1 MIRRSTL
8 LRTGR
13 DSFFGRCR
21 LVAKAD
27 FQSDD
32 KRFRAVL
39 VKPADVPTYVEYGAA
54 DIGIAGRDVIM
65 ESRADVLQPLDLNF
79 GHCKIA
85 VAGPENALRIHLVR
99 HPTVRVA
106 TKYPR
111 ITLDYYNARGIPVE
125 IIPLSGSI
133 ELAPLI
139 GLADRIVD
147 LVETGRTLKENGL
160 EMLESHC
167 GKLRAAFDQPRR
179 LSDQTRRSACADSS
193 SGEGTVMRIVD
204 FTARIGLD
212 VKSMHFLQPDDAD
225 KDVDKACRGNS
236 STTSGTGVTRRS
248 VTTRNVSMSSI
259 SHRN

>member
-1 MIRRSTL
+1 MLVIALCKGRFLEPSLELLARADIRFTEDLSSSRKL
-8 LRTGR
+8 IF
-13 DSFFGRCR
+13 DSEDNRVR
-21 LVAKAD
+21 V
-27 FQSDD
+27 
-32 KRFRAVL
+32 VL

-54 DIGIAGRDVIM
+54 DAGIAGLDVIM
-65 ESRADVLQPLDLNF
+65 ESRADLLQPLDLNF

-85 VAGPENALRIHLVR
+85 IAGPMGAVSIDGSG

-160 EMLESHC
+160 E
-167 GKLRAAFDQPRR
+167 
-179 LSDQTRRSACADSS
+179 
-193 SGEGTVMRIVD
+193 I
-204 FTARIGLD
+204 LD
-212 VKSMHFLQPDDAD
+212 VVAE
-225 KDVDKACRGNS
+225 S
-236 STTSGTGVTRRS
+236 SARLLINRAGYQTKREEMLRLIGALEKVRQCE
-248 VTTRNVSMSSI
+248 SSI
-259 SHRN
+259 

>member
-1 MIRRSTL
+1 MLVIALCKGRFLEPSLNLLAKTGIR
-8 LRTGR
+8 
-13 DSFFGRCR
+13 FP
-21 LVAKAD
+21 
-27 FQSDD
+27 DD
-32 KRFRAVL
+32 LASSRKLIFNSEDERFRAVL

-65 ESRADVLQPLDLNF
+65 ESRADLLQPLDLNF

-85 VAGPENALRIHLVR
+85 VAGPKSGARGAPPNSEVQEFGGAPPT

-147 LVETGRTLKENGL
+147 LVETGRTLKDNGL
-160 EMLESHC
+160 EILEVIAESSARLLINRA
-167 GKLRAAFDQPRR
+167 GYQTKRDEVLRLIQALEKVIR
-179 LSDQTRRSACADSS
+179 
-193 SGEGTVMRIVD
+193 
-204 FTARIGLD
+204 
-212 VKSMHFLQPDDAD
+212 
-225 KDVDKACRGNS
+225 
-236 STTSGTGVTRRS
+236 
-248 VTTRNVSMSSI
+248 
-259 SHRN
+259 